1 MRRTAWLIVLLALA
15 APAGDLAAMRKPQR
29 GVRRPG
35 ARAVVTR
42 PAVRQRH
49 QPPAGAGLP
58 ATRAVGVIRHL
69 TAGDKGKFS
78 LRDGKTVIGGLGYS
92 RAGDVVSLE
101 HTVVE
106 PAFRGRGIA
115 KRLVAHAVE
124 WARAS
129 GVKLKPACSFA
140 VAEFAKHPE
149 YADVLAP

>member
-1 MRRTAWLIVLLALA
+1 MRTIAWLILLLAVAAPVDALA
-15 APAGDLAAMRKPQR
+15 ARKPPRGQR
-29 GVRRPG
+29 RARTSSTTARPAARHHDAPHDQGLSRSRPPG
-35 ARAVVTR
+35 A
-42 PAVRQRH
+42 
-49 QPPAGAGLP
+49 
-58 ATRAVGVIRHL
+58 IRHL
-69 TAGDKGKFS
+69 VAGDKGKFS

-92 RAGDVVSLE
+92 RAGNVVSLE

-115 KRLVAHAVE
+115 KYLVAHAVD

-129 GVKLKPACSFA
+129 GVKLRPACSFA

>member
-1 MRRTAWLIVLLALA
+1 MRTTAWLILLLTLAAPVDALA
-15 APAGDLAAMRKPQR
+15 AARKQQR

-35 ARAVVTR
+35 ASSTVARRSARQHEAPRDQGLSSSR
-42 PAVRQRH
+42 PA
-49 QPPAGAGLP
+49 
-58 ATRAVGVIRHL
+58 GVIRHL

-92 RAGDVVSLE
+92 RAGNVVSLE

-115 KRLVAHAVE
+115 RRLVAHAVD

>member
-1 MRRTAWLIVLLALA
+1 MRKLGWLIVLLVLL
-15 APAGDLAAMRKPQR
+15 APAAEAMAAARKAPR
-29 GVRRPG
+29 ARATGGEAKRPVRRSGGQAHRAAASLGSARQPG
-35 ARAVVTR
+35 T
-42 PAVRQRH
+42 
-49 QPPAGAGLP
+49 
-58 ATRAVGVIRHL
+58 IRHL
-69 TAGDKGKFS
+69 VAGDKGKFS

-149 YADVLAP
+149 YADVLAR